1 MGNVPEIMSRW
12 PKTAELALREMRR
25 QAIFN
30 INAHGSET
38 VGMRNMVLKSTP
50 LSTCRSVVAVLSP
63 VWGAGYRMSLYG
75 GSLGKVESQHAHQG
89 NMGHC

>member
-1 MGNVPEIMSRW
+1 MGDVPEIMSRW

-38 VGMRNMVLKSTP
+38 AGMRDMVLKSTL
-50 LSTCRSVVAVLSP
+50 LSTCKSVVVVLSP
-63 VWGAGYRMSLYG
+63 VWGAEYRMTL
-75 GSLGKVESQHAHQG
+75 
-89 NMGHC
+89 